1 MIDHRKKILCIAL
14 LLCLSLQTSCGMPEV
29 SQDASGTT
37 ANSDSTN
44 ITQESSTEDNVAQT
58 PEEEGI
64 FLHHGDWLT
73 SAGIVDQTWTKD
85 YDNAE
90 WENTPCLYLYIH
102 FPAASDSFFSVLEGE
117 LNHRLHMTGHNFHV
131 QFLLSSVEEFF
142 EMDQAAIMG
151 RREEELGMTID
162 LCLTNDYLSAV
173 QNQEILDLSDYLA
186 EQEDLY
192 GHYDESIWAQLRDDG
207 GRIYGIPANPIA
219 AGKLG
224 YAYNPQLASKL
235 SIDMMNFT
243 GDPATLEFYFPAMLE
258 EGIKPLCLSLM
269 PENYLMLSLAGLET
283 YNDIFAVKHDGE
295 SWEAI
300 DLLQDDEMTDFY
312 IQLGEWMEKGYL
324 CYSDLTISQ
333 FDQVETPMDFGQY
346 RYRFLQLQNQDII
359 SWAYDVN
366 MADEGGF
373 LETDFFILDQPAYV
387 YEKMNTDIMVVSAQ
401 TDYPEECME
410 FLRLLTLDKDIRLL
424 LFSGIEGYN
433 YMWENDIQIFDSMNS
448 ALSWGLALANDL
460 RFWPVEHFSDMYT
473 RQIEELNANVRM
485 SASLQHPFD
494 PAEMKESYAACKQ
507 LFEENILV
515 FLGYYGAETEE
526 RLTELHEKLIDAGY
540 LELID
545 AINAE
550 R

>member
-1 MIDHRKKILCIAL
+1 MIDHRKKFLCVAL
-14 LLCLSLQTSCGMPEV
+14 LLCLFLQTSCGTPKV
-29 SQDASGTT
+29 SQDASG
-37 ANSDSTN
+37 AAGDSDSTS
-44 ITQESSTEDNVAQT
+44 ITQESSTENDIAQT

-64 FLHHGDWLT
+64 FLHRGDWLT
-73 SAGIVDQTWTKD
+73 NAGIVDQTWIKD
-85 YDNAE
+85 YDNTE
-90 WENTPCLYLYIH
+90 WENTPCLYLYVH
-102 FPAASDSFFSVLEGE
+102 LPLTDNMDLSVFEDE
-117 LNHRLHMTGHNFHV
+117 LNHRLHMAGYDFHL
-131 QFLLSSVEEFF
+131 QFLQCTNDEIF
-142 EMDQAAIMG
+142 EAGQATIME
-151 RREEELGMTID
+151 RREEELGITID
-162 LCLTNDYLSAV
+162 LYMTNDYLSAV

-186 EQEDLY
+186 VQEDLY

-235 SIDMMNFT
+235 SIDMTNFT
-243 GDPATLEFYFPAMLE
+243 GDPATLESYFPAMLE
-258 EGIKPLCLSLM
+258 EGIKPLYLFLM
-269 PENYLMLSLAGLET
+269 PEDYLMLSLAGLET
-283 YNDIFAVKHDGE
+283 YGDIFAVRHDRE
-295 SWEAI
+295 SRKVI
-300 DLLQDDEMTDFY
+300 DLWQEEEMTNFY

-324 CYSDLTISQ
+324 CYSDLIISQ

-346 RYRFLQLQNQDII
+346 RYCFLQLQNQAAI

-373 LETDFFILDQPAYV
+373 LETDFFILDQPAYI

-410 FLRLLTLDKDIRLL
+410 FLRLLALDEDIRLL
-424 LFSGIEGYN
+424 LYSGIEGYN
-433 YMWENDIQIFDSMNS
+433 YMWENNIQIFDSANS
-448 ALSWGLALANDL
+448 AFSMGLALENDL

-485 SASLQHPFD
+485 SVSLQHPFD
-494 PAEMKESYAACKQ
+494 PVGMEESYAACRQ

-550 R
+550 

>member
-1 MIDHRKKILCIAL
+1 MIDYRKKFLCVAL
-14 LLCLSLQTSCGMPEV
+14 LLCFFVQTSCGSSKV

-37 ANSDSTN
+37 ADDSTN
-44 ITQESSTEDNVAQT
+44 IVQENSTENDITQT
-58 PEEEGI
+58 PEENGI
-64 FLHHGDWLT
+64 FLHRGDWLT

-85 YDNAE
+85 YDNTE

-102 FPAASDSFFSVLEGE
+102 FPDSDNLDFSILEDE
-117 LNHRLHMTGHNFHV
+117 LNHRLHMTGYDFHV
-131 QFLLSSVEEFF
+131 QFLLSPYEEYFRVE
-142 EMDQAAIMG
+142 QTTIME
-151 RREEELGMTID
+151 RREEELGISID
-162 LCLTNDYLSAV
+162 LYMSNDYLSAV

-192 GHYDESIWAQLRDDG
+192 GHYDKSVWEQLRDSE

-235 SIDMMNFT
+235 SIDMTNFT
-243 GDPATLEFYFPAMLE
+243 GDPATLESYFPAMLE
-258 EGIKPLCLSLM
+258 EGIKPLCLFLM
-269 PENYLMLSLAGLET
+269 PEDYLMLSLAGLET
-283 YNDIFAVKHDGE
+283 YGDIFAVRHDGKN
-295 SWEAI
+295 WEVI
-300 DLLQDDEMTDFY
+300 DLLQEEEMTNFY

-324 CYSDLTISQ
+324 CYSDIILSQ
-333 FDQVETPMDFGQY
+333 FDQAETPMNFGQY

-373 LETDFFILDQPAYV
+373 LETDFFILDQPAYI
-387 YEKMNTDIMVVSAQ
+387 YEKMNSNIMVVSAQ

-410 FLRLLTLDKDIRLL
+410 FLRLLALDEDIRLL
-424 LFSGIEGYN
+424 LYSGIEGHN
-433 YMWENDIQIFDSMNS
+433 YMWENNIQIFDSANGAFS
-448 ALSWGLALANDL
+448 AGLALENDL
-460 RFWPVEHFSDMYT
+460 RFWPVAHFSDMYT

-485 SASLQHPFD
+485 SVSLQHPFD
-494 PAEMKESYAACKQ
+494 PAGMEERYEACKQ

-515 FLGYYGAETEE
+515 FLGYYGAETAA

>member
-1 MIDHRKKILCIAL
+1 MIDHRKKFLCVAF
-14 LLCLSLQTSCGMPEV
+14 LLCLFVQTSCGTPKV
-29 SQDASGTT
+29 SQDASG
-37 ANSDSTN
+37 AAGDSDSTN
-44 ITQESSTEDNVAQT
+44 ITQESSTENDMAQT

-64 FLHHGDWLT
+64 FLHRGDWLT

-117 LNHRLHMTGHNFHV
+117 LNHRLHMTGHDFHV

-142 EMDQAAIMG
+142 ETDPAIIME
-151 RREEELGMTID
+151 RRAEELGITVD
-162 LCLTNDYLSAV
+162 LYLTNDYLSAV
-173 QNQEILDLSDYLA
+173 QNQKILDLSDYLA

-192 GHYDESIWAQLRDDG
+192 GHYDESIWAQLRDDE

-219 AGKLG
+219 AGKFG

-235 SIDMMNFT
+235 SIDMTDFT
-243 GDPATLEFYFPAMLE
+243 GDPATLESYFPAMLE
-258 EGIKPLCLSLM
+258 EGIKPLCLFLM
-269 PENYLMLSLAGLET
+269 REDYLMLSLAGLET
-283 YNDIFAVKHDGE
+283 YGDIFAVRHDGE
-295 SWEAI
+295 NWEAI
-300 DLLQDDEMTDFY
+300 DLLQEDEMTDFY

-324 CYSDLTISQ
+324 CYNEITLSQ
-333 FDQVETPMDFGQY
+333 FNQVETPMDFGQY
-346 RYRFLQLQNQDII
+346 RYRFLQLQNQAAI

-373 LETDFFILDQPAYV
+373 LETDFFILDQPAYI
-387 YEKMNTDIMVVSAQ
+387 YEKMNADIMVVDAQ
-401 TDYPEECME
+401 TDYPKECME
-410 FLRLLTLDKDIRLL
+410 FLRLLSLDEDIRLL
-424 LFSGIEGYN
+424 LFSGIEGRN
-433 YMWENDIQIFDSMNS
+433 YMWENDIEIFDPNNGAFSI
-448 ALSWGLALANDL
+448 GLALENDL
-460 RFWPVEHFSDMYT
+460 RFWPVEHFSDMYAT
-473 RQIEELNANVRM
+473 QIEDLNADVRM
-485 SASLQHPFD
+485 SVSLQHPFD
-494 PAEMKESYAACKQ
+494 PTEMEESYEACKQ
-507 LFEENILV
+507 LFEENNLV